1 MFDIFQRLRWA
12 YLSVFGI
19 QVAPV
24 SAIIVWRE
32 WEVGGHSV
40 AFDLLIASMLKIDD
54 ICYLSILTSVI
65 IVDIGRYLVGILI
78 KAPQDRAYEQGL
90 AKGMR
95 EGVTEERQRWIDYDR
110 HLQLWRN
117 RLSDAQLRGEPF
129 DEPMPRSP
137 LESD

>member
-19 QVAPV
+19 QVAPL

-40 AFDLLIASMLKIDD
+40 AFDLLIASMMKIDD

-65 IVDIGRYLVGILI
+65 IVDIWRYLVGILI
-78 KAPQDRAYEQGL
+78 KAPQDIAFER
-90 AKGMR
+90 GMR
-95 EGVTEERQRWIDYDR
+95 DGTAAERQRWMNFDR
-110 HLQLWRN
+110 RLRLWHRN
-117 RLSDAQLRGEPF
+117 FNEAQQRGEPF
-129 DEPMPRSP
+129 NEPMPRSP

>member
-32 WEVGGHSV
+32 WEIGGHSA
-40 AFDLLIASMLKIDD
+40 AFDLLIASTLKIDD

-78 KAPQDRAYEQGL
+78 KAPQDIAYE
-90 AKGMR
+90 KGATAER
-95 EGVTEERQRWIDYDR
+95 ERWLDFERR
-110 HLQLWRN
+110 LQLWRK
-117 RLSDAQLRGEPF
+117 RLSDAQHSGEPF